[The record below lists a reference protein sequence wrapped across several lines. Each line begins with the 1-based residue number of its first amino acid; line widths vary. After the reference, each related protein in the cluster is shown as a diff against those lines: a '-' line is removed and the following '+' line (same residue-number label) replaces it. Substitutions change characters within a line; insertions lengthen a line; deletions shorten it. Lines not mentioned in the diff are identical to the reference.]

1 MLTPMKSLFAAGI
14 PHFILEFAILVCPFV
29 EIWKLHLPMAKK
41 LVVGAMFM
49 SGLLTCFSALQTI
62 THTIALDRKH
72 TDPDI
77 TWDGLNDQIWAVCDV
92 NLASFASK
100 HLHQPVVRALV

>member
-1 MLTPMKSLFAAGI
+1 MKSLFAAGI
-14 PHFILEFAILVCPFV
+14 PHFVLEVAILVCPLV

-49 SGLLTCFSALQTI
+49 SGLLTCGSALGTI
-62 THTIALDRKH
+62 AHTISLDKKH
-72 TDPDI
+72 TDPDL
-77 TWDGLNDQIWAVCDV
+77 TWDGLDDQIWAVCDV

-100 HLHQPVVRALV
+100 YFRQPVVRAIV